1 MPKLIHVAAAV
12 IRDPQGR
19 ILIARR
25 PADKHQGGL
34 WEFPGGK
41 VEPGEPV
48 ADALARELQEE
59 LGIQV
64 TAAEPLI
71 RIPHRYPDKS
81 VLLDVW
87 EVSAFSGEAHGAE
100 GQPVRWVTPEALD
113 EYPFP
118 AANTPIISAARL
130 PRRLL
135 ITGGAEDSHDYQR
148 RLEGALQQGITHVM
162 LRAGDL
168 NDDAFAALY
177 KQLAPVCEQAGATL
191 GVNTSVALANAL
203 GAVHLHLNSTR
214 LEALERRNLFNGRW
228 LSASC
233 HNAEQIRQ
241 AEEKGVDFITLSP
254 VQPTSSHPGSPV
266 LGWDGFAGLVADCR
280 LPVFALGGLSD
291 ADLPR
296 ARERGAQGIAAISA
310 WWQAPIEAHQT

>member
-12 IRDPQGR
+12 IRDSQGR

-41 VEPGEPV
+41 EEPGEGV
-48 ADALARELQEE
+48 TDALVRELQEE
-59 LGIQV
+59 LAIRV
-64 TAAEPLI
+64 TGVEPLI
-71 RIPHRYPDKS
+71 RIPHHYPDKS

-87 EVSAFSGEAHGAE
+87 EVTAFAGEARGAE

-135 ITGGAEDSHDYQR
+135 ITGGAADSRDYQR

-191 GVNTSVALANAL
+191 GVNTTVALANAL

-214 LEALERRNLFNGRW
+214 LEALERRDLFSGRW

-233 HNAEQIRQ
+233 HSAEQIRQ
-241 AEEKGVDFITLSP
+241 AEEKGLDFITLSP
-254 VQPTSSHPGSPV
+254 VLPTSSHPGSPV
-266 LGWDGFAGLVADCR
+266 LGWEGFARLVDACR
-280 LPVFALGGLSD
+280 LPVYALGGLGEG
-291 ADLPR
+291 DLPR
-296 ARERGAQGIAAISA
+296 ARRCGAQGIAAISA
-310 WWQAPIEAHQT
+310 WWG